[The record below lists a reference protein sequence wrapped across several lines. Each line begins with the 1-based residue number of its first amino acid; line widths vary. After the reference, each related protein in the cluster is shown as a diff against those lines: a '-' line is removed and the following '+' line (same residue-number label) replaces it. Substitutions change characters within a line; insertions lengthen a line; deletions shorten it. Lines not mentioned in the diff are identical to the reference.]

1 MVYSIARSKLPTNIC
16 GKIFPTGV
24 SSTVRAWLIK
34 LTMDVPQVPSGDIL
48 TSINNDQVLI
58 KTWTLRKD
66 NRAQISILTSVCVA
80 EIDHEGVE
88 QKKTSLAPRY
98 VIYFE

>member
-1 MVYSIARSKLPTNIC
+1 
-16 GKIFPTGV
+16 
-24 SSTVRAWLIK
+24 
-34 LTMDVPQVPSGDIL
+34 MDVPQVPSGDIL

-88 QKKTSLAPRY
+88 QKKKSLAPRY